1 VTHPPMGV
9 CSMIRVGRQAYRA
22 AWTLVVAVLVVGWA
36 IYAIAHNPSEGFLV
50 VMIVLTVVLLSNA
63 AALLRQRE
71 EPS

>member
-1 VTHPPMGV
+1 
-9 CSMIRVGRQAYRA
+9 
-22 AWTLVVAVLVVGWA
+22 LVVAVLVVGWA